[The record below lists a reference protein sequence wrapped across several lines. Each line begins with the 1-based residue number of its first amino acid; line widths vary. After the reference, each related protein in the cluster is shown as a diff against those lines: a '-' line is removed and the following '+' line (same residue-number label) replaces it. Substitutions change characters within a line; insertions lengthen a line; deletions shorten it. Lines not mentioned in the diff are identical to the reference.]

1 MSKKRRLGRGL
12 GALIDEADAEH
23 IAVSVGKTVDSAESG
38 SRNLPVDKI
47 VPNRFQPRNSFDP
60 EAIAEMAASIEAQG
74 LIQPVVVNDRGDGKY
89 EMISGE
95 RRLRAVKK
103 LGWKEIPV
111 IIHQVDRSRL
121 LEMTLVENLQRED
134 LNPIE
139 EARGYKKLSHE
150 FSLTQAQIAER
161 VGRDRATVAN
171 SMRLLRLPVVIQ
183 QAVSSGAL
191 TAGHARQLLAV
202 ESEAEQIELARKVIE
217 GDISVRKLE
226 IIVRER
232 NLSSQ
237 KRVKD
242 KAKGEVKSSQD
253 AYVADLETKLRRAF
267 NTQVRI
273 RQRGDGKGK
282 IEIEFYSYEEFERLM
297 ELFKVPLG

>member
-23 IAVSVGKTVDSAESG
+23 IAVSIGKTVDSAESG
-38 SRNLPVDKI
+38 SGSIPVEKI

-60 EAIAEMAASIEAQG
+60 EAIAEMAASVEAQG
-74 LIQPVVVNDRGDGKY
+74 LIQPVVVNERGDGKY

-103 LGWKEIPV
+103 LGWKEIPA
-111 IIHQVDRSRL
+111 IIHQVDQSRI

-139 EARGYKKLSHE
+139 EARGYKKLADE

-161 VGRDRATVAN
+161 VGKDRATVAN
-171 SMRLLRLPVVIQ
+171 TMRLLRLPLVIQ
-183 QAVSSGAL
+183 QAVSSAAL

-202 ESEAEQIELARKVIE
+202 DNEAEQIELARKVIE

-226 IIVRER
+226 VIIRER
-232 NLSSQ
+232 NLRSR
-237 KRVKD
+237 KTAKD
-242 KAKGEVKSSQD
+242 KTQEQEKSGQD
-253 AYVADLETKLRRAF
+253 AYIVDLETKLRRAF

-282 IEIEFYSYEEFERLM
+282 IEIEFYSFDEFERLM